1 MKYDNK
7 GHPRLYKAIFMPKSF
22 KHIFLQ
28 NNFDKKKM
36 MNSNIMK
43 TQFFLLNYI

>member
-28 NNFDKKKM
+28 NNFDKKK
-36 MNSNIMK
+36 I
-43 TQFFLLNYI
+43 YEI